1 MLKPDEL
8 VPELDSAPENTQES
22 LSTKDNKDT
31 DLEQEK
37 LRSGPPN
44 RCAHR
49 SHFGW
54 LRRIFSTS
62 KPTSSPT
69 PNPEKINSSGEKLF
83 KKWRYSEALKFYDR
97 AIELSPKNVTYLSNR
112 AAALSSLGRIGEAL
126 NQWEEAI
133 KLDPQSAQARH
144 GLGMSLL
151 SLGHVDEAMKLVEEA
166 SYNKYDLDR
175 VKRVKN
181 NLNNCIF
188 ARRCGEWNK
197 VLKEISPLIS
207 GSLLPYACPE
217 LDMCRV
223 EALLKLSWVS
233 EAHQTA
239 LKAAAFKVEPLPAS
253 FSQPKTRFFG
263 MLCRAYAY
271 FVKSQLNFALERY
284 KDAAEYAAKALEIE
298 PHNTEIKIFKN
309 NVELV
314 QRALSSSRLE
324 KWAEAVRDYEIL
336 HEALP
341 YDKVIAKSLSQAQVA
356 LKQSRREVVLNMESG
371 GDVKEISSLEELK
384 AALACPDNFCG
395 L

>member
-175 VKRVKN
+175 EAYYLMRV
-181 NLNNCIF
+181 L
-188 ARRCGEWNK
+188 
-197 VLKEISPLIS
+197 
-207 GSLLPYACPE
+207 
-217 LDMCRV
+217 RV

-384 AALACPDNFCG
+384 AALACPDKSVKIIYF
-395 L
+395 